1 MKTVYENEYGR
12 VEIRL
17 PDHFKKIG
25 ISLSGGTDSALM
37 SYLFFK
43 HMTTYNLEYDI
54 YFVSGIIKTKGKWKK
69 LYVIEL
75 VDFFREIYPEV
86 NIVSHDVLFI
96 DDLPEMFKYEKGMIE
111 SKKVDLFL
119 NATTQNPPMNELE
132 KNDMIAD
139 RLENRDEGYRDPW
152 RKDLG
157 GIVYKPFINVNKKF
171 VAQGYRDHNLM
182 DNMFKMTISCE
193 KRLGE
198 QNYSIEPCK
207 KCWWCKEK
215 KWSFNLYDGESS

>member
-86 NIVSHDVLFI
+86 NIV
-96 DDLPEMFKYEKGMIE
+96 
-111 SKKVDLFL
+111 
-119 NATTQNPPMNELE
+119 
-132 KNDMIAD
+132 
-139 RLENRDEGYRDPW
+139 
-152 RKDLG
+152 
-157 GIVYKPFINVNKKF
+157 
-171 VAQGYRDHNLM
+171 
-182 DNMFKMTISCE
+182 
-193 KRLGE
+193 
-198 QNYSIEPCK
+198 
-207 KCWWCKEK
+207 
-215 KWSFNLYDGESS
+215 